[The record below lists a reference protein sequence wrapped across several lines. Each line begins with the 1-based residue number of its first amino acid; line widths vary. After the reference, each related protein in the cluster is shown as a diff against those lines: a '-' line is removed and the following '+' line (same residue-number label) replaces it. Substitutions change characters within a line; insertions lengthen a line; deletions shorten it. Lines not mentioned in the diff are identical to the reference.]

1 MKKYHHCV
9 KFTYP
14 LSFQTR
20 IPKVD
25 QHTGGKWLIQWCLD
39 YPRIYASLGLN
50 ELIRTTHEI
59 CNTGWIYNIVVIYVI
74 SLGYS
79 FNGFKEFINALLS
92 VDILCMYMFAV

>member
-25 QHTGGKWLIQWCLD
+25 QHTGGKWLIHGTKHRKDNW
-39 YPRIYASLGLN
+39 ITKGLKISIKN
-50 ELIRTTHEI
+50 NHRLYRRYLREMIRWLIPDIR
-59 CNTGWIYNIVVIYVI
+59 NIKV
-74 SLGYS
+74 S
-79 FNGFKEFINALLS
+79 
-92 VDILCMYMFAV
+92 

>member
-25 QHTGGKWLIQWCLD
+25 QHTGGKWLIHGTKHRKDNQLQSNLLD
-39 YPRIYASLGLN
+39 I
-50 ELIRTTHEI
+50 
-59 CNTGWIYNIVVIYVI
+59 
-74 SLGYS
+74 
-79 FNGFKEFINALLS
+79 
-92 VDILCMYMFAV
+92 